1 MTTNTDS
8 PASLSRG
15 VFLASS
21 AAVLSAGALVLAIEA
36 ACAASIDWIQSIGVD
51 KIQAY
56 RKSMT
61 DALQAGLRAKGFQVV
76 TPPETVSPIVTFAY
90 ANSSQLSAR
99 LTPAKIEITL
109 RANHARISPSVYN
122 DMGDIDR
129 FLAAIGTP

>member
-1 MTTNTDS
+1 
-8 PASLSRG
+8 
-15 VFLASS
+15 
-21 AAVLSAGALVLAIEA
+21 
-36 ACAASIDWIQSIGVD
+36 VD

-56 RKSMT
+56 RKPMT

-90 ANSSQLSAR
+90 ANASQLSTR
-99 LTPAKIEITL
+99 LSPAKIEITL

-122 DMGDIDR
+122 DMSDIDK